1 MAGRDPGADS
11 ISKTVHPRSQFDL
24 PSTPG
29 LWPRRRLRCM
39 PWFAGAPP
47 RRPASL
53 GRLTCRQSHFA
64 ATASDERF
72 RGCRGRGHH
81 ELPSRRAR
89 NVMTWL
95 FWRVSTPPRRIRSC
109 AIPVECA
116 RPATGHRGV
125 VSVHLRR
132 AVTAYASRDHVSSPR
147 ALASTAAERHI
158 GYSARYA
165 RLTPMLLS
173 PLVCYLVRHVAG
185 GSAPGVRC
193 FVCQGPMLMNVH
205 NSMSMPASPL
215 L

>member
-1 MAGRDPGADS
+1 MLDPTASRDRRVDGVS
-11 ISKTVHPRSQFDL
+11 STVHPCS
-24 PSTPG
+24 
-29 LWPRRRLRCM
+29 WPRRRFRGVPSL
-39 PWFAGAPP
+39 AGAPP

-53 GRLTCRQSHFA
+53 GRLTMSCRLSHFA

-193 FVCQGPMLMNVH
+193 FACQGPMLMNVH
-205 NSMSMPASPL
+205 NSMSMPASRL
-215 L
+215 